1 MILNCVVVVFSLLMA
16 GAAIQR
22 LLTRWAGVELA
33 VTVIWL
39 LTGLYMLMVVIGQAG
54 HAQEILHAV

>member
-1 MILNCVVVVFSLLMA
+1 MILNCMVVVFALLMA
-16 GAAIQR
+16 GAGIQR
-22 LLTRWAGVELA
+22 LLTRWAGADLVLI
-33 VTVIWL
+33 VIWL